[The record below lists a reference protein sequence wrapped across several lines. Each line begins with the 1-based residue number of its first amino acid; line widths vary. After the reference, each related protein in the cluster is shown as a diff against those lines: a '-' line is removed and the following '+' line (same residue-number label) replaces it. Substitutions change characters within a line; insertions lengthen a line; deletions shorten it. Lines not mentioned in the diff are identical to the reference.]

1 MGVRVA
7 WTSSLT
13 HRFDELRH
21 KTSQLADSMV
31 KEIGRHID
39 VIIKAKEHTANC
51 LKGLRT
57 FAETH

>member
-1 MGVRVA
+1 MA
-7 WTSSLT
+7 WVSSLT

-31 KEIGRHID
+31 KEISRHID